1 MTTLSKPVHRLT
13 RKLDRN
19 KPIIVTLAPCG
30 SQDEALIG
38 LRRKGERTQYV
49 GTVSDVYRGAALTHG
64 NKERIA
70 KAKARKEGV
79 AWRKARKGFI
89 KSNSIP
95 IP

>member
-1 MTTLSKPVHRLT
+1 VTNLTRPVHRLT

-49 GTVSDVYRGAALTHG
+49 VTVSDVYRWAALTHG

-70 KAKARKEGV
+70 KAKARKEGTPWKR
-79 AWRKARKGFI
+79 AKKQFNKA
-89 KSNSIP
+89 NSIP
-95 IP
+95 A